1 MKKSLL
7 LITLLSIS
15 STLNAAD
22 LIQVY
27 QQALFS
33 DPVYQQAVSQ
43 RLADNENA
51 PIARSVLFP
60 QAAINGGPSLS
71 KFRQNAAQGSPAIA
85 TTSRGYS
92 FTLSLSQTVFNY
104 TQFKTLS
111 GANAISKEAD
121 ATLNAAT
128 QSLMLRVAQAY
139 FTVLKDED
147 NLIYNEANKKAFNK
161 QYDQIN
167 QQYKVGLKTVTDVYT
182 AKASYDTASAAYI
195 AAQTTLA
202 DDKENLRAIT
212 GNIYPT
218 LATLSKRF
226 PLISPQPADMDE
238 WVQTAEQ
245 QNWSIKAA
253 QFANIAARENVKQQ
267 LGGHLP
273 TVSVQ
278 GAYNVA
284 YNNNLTGSPVTTS
297 AGGSVQEPTPF
308 LPPTKAHTS
317 DASVT
322 LNLGVPIF
330 QGGLVVAQ
338 TNQARYNYQTS
349 TQKLEQAI
357 RGTINTTRQSYLG
370 VMSGIQQIN
379 ADKQAIKSTISSM
392 EGLQA
397 GYRVGTQTLV
407 DVLNQQQ
414 KVFQAE
420 TQYATDRYAYV
431 NNLLSLK
438 QAAGTLS
445 EVDLQAI
452 NAWLIHRGSNADDAD
467 FENNSD
473 KNDDNTLTETH
484 AKHHVKTAAKKTTQ
498 EHTVTTAEL
507 SKLPSRISLAQLD
520 DVNAKINQHLAKSKM
535 DMTLSP

>member
-7 LITLLSIS
+7 LVTLLGI
-15 STLNAAD
+15 TPIIHAAD
-22 LIQVY
+22 LMQIY

-43 RLADNENA
+43 RLSDQEGA
-51 PIARSVLFP
+51 PIARSALFP
-60 QAAINGGPSLS
+60 QAAINGGPSLN
-71 KFRQNAAQGSPAIA
+71 KFHQNPSEGSPAIR

-104 TQFKTLS
+104 AQFKALA
-111 GANAISKEAD
+111 GANAVSKEAD
-121 ATLNAAT
+121 ATLNAAK

-147 NLIYNEANKKAFNK
+147 NLVYNAANKKAFNK

-167 QQYKVGLKTVTDVYT
+167 QQYKVGLKTITDVYT

-212 GNIYPT
+212 GNVYPA
-218 LATLSKRF
+218 LGTLSKHF
-226 PLISPQPADMDE
+226 PLISPQPANMDE

-253 QFANIAARENVKQQ
+253 QFANAAARENVKQQ
-267 LGGHLP
+267 FGGHIP
-273 TVSVQ
+273 TVSLQ

-284 YNNNLTGSPVTTS
+284 YNNNLAGAATSGSASSTEVLTS
-297 AGGSVQEPTPF
+297 F

-322 LNLGVPIF
+322 LNFGVPIF
-330 QGGLVVAQ
+330 QGGQVVAQ
-338 TNQARYNYQTS
+338 TEQARYSYQVAN
-349 TQKLEQAI
+349 QKLEQTVRA
-357 RGTINTTRQSYLG
+357 TVNTTRQSYLG
-370 VMSGIQQIN
+370 VIAGIQQIN
-379 ADKQAIKSTISSM
+379 ADQQAIKSTISSM
-392 EGLQA
+392 EGLEA

-420 TQYATDRYAYV
+420 TQYATDRYAYI

-445 EVDLQAI
+445 AEDLQAI
-452 NAWLIHRGSNADDAD
+452 NAWLINRDRNSEDTEFKDNADRPDQNALR
-467 FENNSD
+467 EPRQHLQEVS
-473 KNDDNTLTETH
+473 
-484 AKHHVKTAAKKTTQ
+484 AKKSTR
-498 EHTVTTAEL
+498 ENTVAMTEPG
-507 SKLPSRISLAQLD
+507 KLPDNMTLAKAD
-520 DVNAKINQHLAKSKM
+520 DVISKVSQKIAKSKT
-535 DMTLSP
+535 DLTLSP

>member
-7 LITLLSIS
+7 LVTLLSLSPI
-15 STLNAAD
+15 THAAD
-22 LIQVY
+22 LMEVY

-43 RLADNENA
+43 RLSDQESA
-51 PIARSVLFP
+51 PIARSALFP
-60 QAAINGGPSLS
+60 QAAINGGPSLT
-71 KFRQNAAQGSPAIA
+71 KFHQSPSQGSPAIR

-104 TQFKTLS
+104 AQFKALA
-111 GANAISKEAD
+111 GANAVSKEAD
-121 ATLNAAT
+121 ATLNAAK

-147 NLIYNEANKKAFNK
+147 NLVYNEANKKAFNK
-161 QYDQIN
+161 QHDQIN
-167 QQYKVGLKTVTDVYT
+167 QQYKVGLKTITDVYT

-218 LATLSKRF
+218 LGTLSRHF
-226 PLISPQPADMDE
+226 PLISPQPANMDE

-253 QFANIAARENVKQQ
+253 QFATAAARENVKQQ
-267 LGGHLP
+267 FGGHIP
-273 TVSVQ
+273 TVSLQ

-284 YNNNLTGSPVTTS
+284 YNNNLTGSAATGS
-297 AGGSVQEPTPF
+297 ASSGSEELTPY

-322 LNLGVPIF
+322 LNFGVPIF
-330 QGGLVVAQ
+330 QGGQVVAQ
-338 TNQARYNYQTS
+338 TDQARYGYQVA
-349 TQKLEQAI
+349 TQKLEQTI
-357 RGTINTTRQSYLG
+357 RATVNTTRQSYLG
-370 VMSGIQQIN
+370 VIAGIQQIN
-379 ADKQAIKSTISSM
+379 ADRQAIKSTISSM
-392 EGLQA
+392 EGLEA

-445 EVDLQAI
+445 AEDLQAI
-452 NAWLIHRGSNADDAD
+452 NAWLINRNR
-467 FENNSD
+467 NSVD
-473 KNDDNTLTETH
+473 SELEDNTDNRYRNALSEPR
-484 AKHHVKTAAKKTTQ
+484 KHPQKVSKKKSTRTN
-498 EHTVTTAEL
+498 TVAMNEL
-507 SKLPSRISLAQLD
+507 SKLPDNMKLAKAD
-520 DVNAKINQHLAKSKM
+520 DVISKVNQKIANGKTDLM
-535 DMTLSP
+535 LSP